1 MFWEVRTEYWCID
14 YSCDCRKAVKEV
26 FLPYFNQGE
35 VLLTSSVNIILLNY
49 MSDCS
54 RPNLCS
60 VYSVKISAGIT
71 HVSKEELSVQ
81 LLAAIDCLVNLSY
94 LKLHLC

>member
-1 MFWEVRTEYWCID
+1 
-14 YSCDCRKAVKEV
+14 
-26 FLPYFNQGE
+26 
-35 VLLTSSVNIILLNY
+35 

-60 VYSVKISAGIT
+60 VYSVKLSAGIT